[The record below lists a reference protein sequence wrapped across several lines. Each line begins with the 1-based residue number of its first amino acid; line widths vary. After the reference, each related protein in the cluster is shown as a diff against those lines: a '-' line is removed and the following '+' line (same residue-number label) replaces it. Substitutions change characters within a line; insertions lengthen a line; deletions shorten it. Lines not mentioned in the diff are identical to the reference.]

1 MKRISLFAALFAAT
15 GTVLMGIAYAYP
27 YPSFLEPGMLFGFAS
42 LVLGACLSFWAFIK
56 KEQGTMKLFPV
67 LALAV
72 VGFAITWFDP
82 FSIFRMLTWLKN

>member
-15 GTVLMGIAYAYP
+15 GIVLMGIAFAYP

-42 LVLGACLSFWAFIK
+42 LALGACLSFWAFIK

-72 VGFAITWFDP
+72 VAFAITWFDP
-82 FSIFRMLTWLKN
+82 FSILRMLTWLKN